1 MFNRHRRPFVA
12 TIPVVS
18 HIDLKRFTFFSHL
31 SDQQVKQ
38 LSRSLTEREL
48 SADSTLLARDEDS
61 REIYL
66 VVSGELRV
74 WATTPIGDFEFARL
88 GEGDLLGEVNYI
100 DRLGRMG
107 EVQAVSDSRIYVFGQ
122 SDLSA
127 LADLDASLERALYWC
142 FWKSLSAKLRA
153 ANLHLAQF
161 FSPGIT
167 AGSRTQMTPSKSTE
181 GANKVDMAARRD
193 LFREQRLP
201 SMEINFLSSLA
212 TEITYAP
219 GESIFHEHDAGD
231 QMYVIAEGQ
240 VMISKTVEGAGEE
253 ALSFLKRGDYFGE
266 MSLIDKQPR
275 SADAKAHPEEGAV
288 VLGLRHEVVE
298 QILDIDRLSSIRLL
312 KILCRLASE
321 RLRKINEKL
330 LGWHLV
336 SGGAIASAPGPTR
349 ERLVEIPARREA
361 V

>member
-1 MFNRHRRPFVA
+1 MTDV
-12 TIPVVS
+12 
-18 HIDLKRFTFFSHL
+18 DLQRFELFSHL
-31 SDQQVKQ
+31 NDQQVEQ
-38 LSRSLTEREL
+38 LTGSLAEREL
-48 SADSTLLARDEDS
+48 PKDTTLLARDDDS

-66 VVSGELRV
+66 VVRGELRV
-74 WATTPIGDFEFARL
+74 WSTTPIGDFEFARL
-88 GEGDLLGEVNYI
+88 REGDLLGEVNYI

-107 EVQAVSDSRIYVFGQ
+107 QVQAHSDARVWVFDQ
-122 SDLSA
+122 SSLSA
-127 LADLDASLERALYWC
+127 LADLDPSFERALYWC

-153 ANLHLAQF
+153 ANFHLSQF
-161 FSPGIT
+161 FSPGVT
-167 AGSRTQMTPSKSTE
+167 AGSRTRAPEARPIDSASR
-181 GANKVDMAARRD
+181 VDMEARRN

-201 SMEINFLSSLA
+201 SMEINFLSSLSK
-212 TEITYAP
+212 EESYAP
-219 GESIFHEHDAGD
+219 GDTIFHEGDPGD

-240 VMISKTVEGAGEE
+240 VMISKTVPGAGEE

-266 MSLIDKQPR
+266 MSLIDKEPR
-275 SADAKAHPEEGAV
+275 SADAKAHPERGAV

-336 SGGAIASAPGPTR
+336 SGGAATAPGRIELPG
-349 ERLVEIPARREA
+349 RREA

>member
-1 MFNRHRRPFVA
+1 MGRAGDHNSAVPA
-12 TIPVVS
+12 TS
-18 HIDLKRFTFFSHL
+18 LFKRLELFAHL
-31 SDQQVKQ
+31 NDNQIEQ
-38 LSRSLTEREL
+38 LSREVSESRYAAGAKLV
-48 SADSTLLARDEDS
+48 ARDDES

-66 VVSGELRV
+66 VAEGSLRV
-74 WATTPIGDFEFARL
+74 WAATPIGDFEFTRL
-88 GEGDLLGEVNYI
+88 AEGDLFGEVNFI

-107 EVQAVSDSRIYVFGQ
+107 EVQALTDGKLLIFDHSSMA
-122 SDLSA
+122 A
-127 LADLDASLERALYWC
+127 LADLDPKFERALYWC

-153 ANLHLAQF
+153 ANLHLARF
-161 FSPGIT
+161 FSPGVT
-167 AGSRTQMTPSKSTE
+167 AGSRTRLPKTAPLASDSH
-181 GANKVDMAARRD
+181 VDMAARRD

-212 TEITYAP
+212 TEETYLP
-219 GESIFHEHDAGD
+219 GETIFLEGNDGD
-231 QMYVIAEGQ
+231 KMYVVAEGQ
-240 VMISKTVEGAGEE
+240 VMISKSIEGAGEE

-288 VLGLRHEVVE
+288 VLGLRHDVVE

-312 KILCRLASE
+312 KILCRMAAE

-336 SGGAIASAPGPTR
+336 SGGDLAGPP
-349 ERLVEIPARREA
+349 ELELLQPPSRLT
-361 V
+361 

>member
-1 MFNRHRRPFVA
+1 MQPTDFF
-12 TIPVVS
+12 
-18 HIDLKRFTFFSHL
+18 KRLELFAHL
-31 SDQQVKQ
+31 SDEQVEQ
-38 LSRSLTEREL
+38 FSRDVSESPFTAGSRLV
-48 SADSTLLARDEDS
+48 ARDDES

-66 VVSGELRV
+66 VAEGSLRV
-74 WATTPIGDFEFARL
+74 WAATPIGDFEFTRL
-88 GEGDLLGEVNYI
+88 TAGDLFGEVNYI

-107 EVQAVSDSRIYVFGQ
+107 EVQALTDGRLVTFDH
-122 SDLSA
+122 SA
-127 LADLDASLERALYWC
+127 IAAMADLDPKFERALYWC

-153 ANLHLAQF
+153 ANLHLTQF
-161 FSPGIT
+161 FSPGVT
-167 AGSRTQMTPSKSTE
+167 AGSRTRVPSSGTS
-181 GANKVDMAARRD
+181 ASDSRVDMAARRN

-212 TEITYAP
+212 TEETYRP
-219 GESIFHEHDAGD
+219 GETIFREGNGGD
-231 QMYVIAEGQ
+231 KMYVVAEGQ
-240 VMISKTVEGAGEE
+240 VMISKSIEGAGEE

-288 VLGLRHEVVE
+288 VLGLRHDVVE

-312 KILCRLASE
+312 KILCRLAAE

-336 SGGAIASAPGPTR
+336 SGGDLAGPPEPETTSPDAEGAAVAGVAP
-349 ERLVEIPARREA
+349 RL
-361 V
+361 